1 MVWFRWHSEKVW
13 VSSSVLWKALNGWR
27 GNHVQSL
34 LNDFQLLQ
42 KLSRAKG
49 HDFPLK
55 PTIYELGR
63 GCIQIPTEHRL
74 SDGIYAVRFT
84 LKKSLFL
91 KKPCFSA
98 TAAKKDQ
105 EIRLSDKA
113 STLKEWKQELFRDR
127 DWYFQFFSIYRTM
140 GWFQVISIIYEWSN
154 ASAEYFRLLDPGQLK
169 LINYYCQVW
178 RHT

>member
-1 MVWFRWHSEKVW
+1 MDEEAIMF
-13 VSSSVLWKALNGWR
+13 
-27 GNHVQSL
+27 SL
-34 LNDFQLLQ
+34 YSMNFQLLQ

-49 HDFPLK
+49 HVFPLK

-63 GCIQIPTEHRL
+63 SCIRIPTEHRL

-84 LKKSLFL
+84 LKKKSLFL
-91 KKPCFSA
+91 KKPFSA
-98 TAAKKDQ
+98 TAAKKNQ
-105 EIRLSDKA
+105 ETRVSDKA
-113 STLKEWKQELFRDR
+113 STLKKWKQELFR

-140 GWFQVISIIYEWSN
+140 GCFQLVSIICEWSN